1 MTRSVSQRVAVIGAG
16 AWGTALARHLA
27 DKQISVRLWAHEPE
41 VVQAIEQRRENVVF
55 LPGVQLPST
64 LTATD
69 QLSDAVAGAD
79 CVIFAVP
86 SHVARLVLS
95 RIGPLL
101 PQSVPFVS
109 ATKGI
114 EETTLKLMT
123 QVMQEVL
130 PSHMRNSLMVL
141 SGPSFAS
148 EVSQGKPTAL
158 CLAGQDPGAVKAIQ
172 ALFMTPT
179 FRVYADDDLIGVQLG
194 GSLKNVM
201 ALAAGVVDGLEL
213 GHNARAALITR
224 GLAEMIR
231 LGLAMGADPRTFYGL
246 SGVGDLILTCTGPLS
261 RNHSV
266 GDGWERANGWTE
278 FLRVCRQWP
287 KASAQ
292 PRQRWVWRNDAGWTC
307 RLSRRSTRFS
317 SPTNPAVRQSVTSWS
332 AEPRK
337 KRPCHESRSVAGVA
351 DGGSA
356 GRRGGA
362 GCAAPV
368 AHAAV

>member
-1 MTRSVSQRVAVIGAG
+1 MTHSFIQRVAVIGAG

-27 DKQISVRLWAHEPE
+27 EKPISVCVWAHEAE
-41 VVQAIEQRRENVVF
+41 VVQAIERRRENVVF

-64 LTATD
+64 VTATNH
-69 QLSDAVAGAD
+69 LSDALAGAD

-86 SHVARLVLS
+86 SHVARPVLS
-95 RIGPLL
+95 RISPHLSR
-101 PQSVPFVS
+101 SVPFVS

-114 EETTLKLMT
+114 EETTLDLMT
-123 QVMQEVL
+123 QVMQDVL
-130 PSHMRNSLMVL
+130 PAHLRSSLMVL

-158 CLAGQDPGAVKAIQ
+158 CLAGQDAGAVKAIQ
-172 ALFMTPT
+172 ALFMTPN

-231 LGLAMGADPRTFYGL
+231 LGMAMGADPRTFYGL

-266 GDGWERANGWTE
+266 GVRLGRGERLEGILASMQAVAEGVRTAKAALGLAQRCAVDMPIVQEVNAVL
-278 FLRVCRQWP
+278 FADKPCRQAVGDLMEREAKEE
-287 KASAQ
+287 KA
-292 PRQRWVWRNDAGWTC
+292 
-307 RLSRRSTRFS
+307 LS
-317 SPTNPAVRQSVTSWS
+317 
-332 AEPRK
+332 
-337 KRPCHESRSVAGVA
+337 
-351 DGGSA
+351 
-356 GRRGGA
+356 
-362 GCAAPV
+362 
-368 AHAAV
+368 